1 MRQITLQREF
11 QFAAFNGATPLPVNT
26 TVIDKTI
33 EWSSPQR
40 IVDIKRLSPD
50 VKSLIDIA
58 DETSLNSQ
66 DMLFREIGIFAFY
79 DQDNILQY
87 GWTTSNLEDRIT
99 EDDNMDCLLES
110 QIFDAIDAGHIPT
123 HFIDI
128 HTHPG
133 IEHRQDDDW
142 DDDILM
148 SESDFGFYEY
158 LSNLLSYY
166 AGVDIPIYA
175 IVRPV
180 GDSCGDVVIQTHIK
194 PTYNDEEAKLE
205 AEELKAQRMAHNKTL
220 DMVM

>member
-1 MRQITLQREF
+1 MRKITLKREF
-11 QFAAFNGATPLPVNT
+11 QFVAFNGAASLPANT

-40 IVDIKRLSPD
+40 IVNTKRLSAD
-50 VKSLIDIA
+50 IESLIDIA
-58 DETSLNSQ
+58 DKTSLNSEA
-66 DMLFREIGIFAFY
+66 LPFREIGIFAFY
-79 DQDNILQY
+79 NQDNVLQHS
-87 GWTTSNLEDRIT
+87 WTTSNSYETIT
-99 EDDNMDCLLES
+99 ADDIMTCLHNTH
-110 QIFDAIDAGHIPT
+110 IFDAIDAGHIPT

-128 HTHPG
+128 HTHPS
-133 IEHRQDDDW
+133 IEYRPNDEWHEAL
-142 DDDILM
+142 LM
-148 SESDFGFYEY
+148 SEDDFLCYEY

-180 GDSCGDVVIQTHIK
+180 GNSCGDVVIQTHIK
-194 PTYNDEEAKLE
+194 PTYNDEETRLE